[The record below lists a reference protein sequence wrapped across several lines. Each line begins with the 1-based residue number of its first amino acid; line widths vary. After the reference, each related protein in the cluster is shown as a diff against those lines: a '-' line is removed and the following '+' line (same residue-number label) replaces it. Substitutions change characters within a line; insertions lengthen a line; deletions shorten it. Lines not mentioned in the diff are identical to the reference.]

1 MTRLARMAVVHAWLK
16 ADQSMMSFANDHGI
30 QLCALLDWIME
41 YGQPPAALMW
51 ISVQILDGSVDTPQL
66 NGGYSGYYPKP
77 AVSLS
82 RVFGQHW
89 VPVVIQERS

>member
-1 MTRLARMAVVHAWLK
+1 MAVVDAWLK

-66 NGGYSGYYPKP
+66 NGGYSP
-77 AVSLS
+77 AATQIPPSVATSKS
-82 RVFGQHW
+82 
-89 VPVVIQERS
+89 PSS